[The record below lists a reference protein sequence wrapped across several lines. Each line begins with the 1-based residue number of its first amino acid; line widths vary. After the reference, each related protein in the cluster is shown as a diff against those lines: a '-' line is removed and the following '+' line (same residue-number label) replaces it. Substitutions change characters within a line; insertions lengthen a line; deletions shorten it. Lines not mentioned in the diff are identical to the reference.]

1 MYPFFPLSTRSR
13 QRTVSFSSGVSNMDI
28 LYRTQKK
35 WRQLARESG
44 RKREDTRNKELEM
57 IEKFCEID
65 PMEFFAF
72 PSNDPPPPPLPLEL
86 EIYPTFAEFIEMGGA
101 SKHVITNKGTQ
112 RIVWKVRC
120 SNNSL
125 FKVLPV
131 FAFLD
136 PSQSM
141 DLHIVRYEGPVRKD
155 KLVIMYKEAK
165 AEETDPKKSFLI
177 EGVTCKMILPMITR
191 EIDAPKE

>member
-1 MYPFFPLSTRSR
+1 MLDLAPSLNLKH
-13 QRTVSFSSGVSNMDI
+13 SNDE
-28 LYRTQKK
+28 K
-35 WRQLARESG
+35 
-44 RKREDTRNKELEM
+44 TRNKELQM

-72 PSNDPPPPPLPLEL
+72 PSSEPPPPPLPLEL

-125 FKVLPV
+125 FKVCPV
-131 FAFLD
+131 FSFLD
-136 PSQSM
+136 PGQSM
-141 DLHIVRYEGPVRKD
+141 DLHRR
-155 KLVIMYKEAK
+155 
-165 AEETDPKKSFLI
+165 LI
-177 EGVTCKMILPMITR
+177 RRNHFSRR
-191 EIDAPKE
+191 ELHAR